1 MKTFKGFLLISSLLL
16 GGLKIASAQE
26 NSPATV
32 QPPKVLV
39 VAREFLKPGRGG
51 MSHEKTE
58 SAFVQAF
65 ARAKW
70 PTHYLAADSLSGK
83 TRSLFLIG
91 YDSFDAWEKDTLA
104 VQKDATLSAALGR
117 AAANDGELLSDT
129 DGGVFAYHEEYSLRA
144 PVDMPHMRY
153 LEISVFHIRQGHE
166 KDWEN
171 LVRLVT
177 PAYDKIPDAHWA
189 TYEEIYGGDGNIYV
203 LFTPLKSASEID
215 QALMQGKQFEAAM
228 GEEGMKK
235 LSELSAAAIDSSQ
248 SNLFALNP
256 RMSYVS
262 DDWIKADPD
271 FWMPKPASKPVT
283 AHKKAPQKPGGN

>member
-1 MKTFKGFLLISSLLL
+1 MKGFKGFFLVSSLLC
-16 GGLKIASAQE
+16 GGLGIAAAQE
-26 NSPATV
+26 NSDAM

-51 MSHEKTE
+51 MAHEKTE

-65 ARAKW
+65 AHAKW

-104 VQKDATLSAALGR
+104 VQKDAALSAALGR
-117 AAANDGELLSDT
+117 AAANDGDLLSET
-129 DGGVFAYHEEYSLRA
+129 DGGIFAYREEYSLRA

-153 LEISVFHIRQGHE
+153 FDISVFHIRQGHE

-171 LVRLVT
+171 LIKLVT

-215 QALMQGKQFEAAM
+215 QELMQGKQFEAAM

-235 LSELSAAAIDSSQ
+235 LSELSAAAIESSQ

-262 DDWIKADPD
+262 DDWIKVDPD